1 MPASFRIRKYAI
13 AIALSAAMTLAVAV
27 TASSLAGFQIVGK
40 TVPFAYPWRLTAP
53 DSMARLTAWLGYAL
67 HSVLAW
73 WIIYRAQQQRP
84 KYQDGLRWFN
94 LSMLAV
100 HGSFAALHLL
110 QSRLFYDGLAQDV
123 PELTAQGSV
132 ALMLILILIIEN
144 PRRGLIF
151 GKKAAFKERFTRIVR
166 KYHGYVFT
174 WATVYTFWYH
184 PTEGTWGH
192 LLGFF
197 YMFML
202 FAQSTFIFNRA
213 HLNRWWTFSL
223 EAFVLLH
230 GVVVAVFQG
239 NNLWPMFAFGF
250 GAMIFLTQLHGLGL
264 SRWIRWLMTAGFALL
279 VLTVYAAMGR
289 LGALN
294 EVIRIPV
301 LEYAVVG
308 ILYVGYLA
316 VDGGRRIFTRRTLRQ
331 APTD

>member
-1 MPASFRIRKYAI
+1 MQGSIRNRKYAI
-13 AIALSAAMTLAVAV
+13 ALAVSAAMTVAVAV
-27 TASSLAGFQIVGK
+27 TASSLTGFQIVGK

-73 WIIYRAQQQRP
+73 SIIYRAQRQRP
-84 KYQDGLRWFN
+84 KYQDDLRWFN
-94 LSMLAV
+94 FSMLAV
-100 HGSFAALHLL
+100 HGSFAVLHLL
-110 QSRLFYDGLAQDV
+110 QTRLLYDGLAQDV

-144 PRRGLIF
+144 PRRGLIL
-151 GKKAAFKERFTRIVR
+151 GKKAAFKERFTRVVR

-174 WATVYTFWYH
+174 WATIYTFWYH

-213 HLNRWWTFSL
+213 HLNKWWTFSL

-230 GVVVAVFQG
+230 GVLVAVFQG

-250 GAMIFLTQLHGLGL
+250 GAMIFLTQLYGLGL
-264 SRWIRWLMTAGFALL
+264 ARWTRWLLTAGFALL
-279 VLTVYAAMGR
+279 VLATYAVMGR

-294 EVIRIPV
+294 EVLRIPV

-308 ILYVGYLA
+308 LLYGLYLL
-316 VDGGRRIFTRRTLRQ
+316 VQGGRRIFTRRTLTQ
-331 APTD
+331 ASTD